1 MSELRY
7 VGKPAEGIDALEK
20 AMGKTKYV
28 GDMQLPNMLFASVLR
43 SPVPHARITHLNV
56 DPALKVP
63 GVVAAI
69 TSADFVNHGNWAW
82 PVKDQYML
90 AYQKVN
96 YVGNAIA
103 AVAGETLGAARA
115 GVEAIELEL
124 AELPGVFEV
133 EKALEPDAPQIPLVS
148 PTGQG
153 NLCEHTIVRNGDPD
167 PILQD
172 CPVRYE
178 ETFHV
183 SHQEH
188 AYMEPEAA
196 VAIPHP
202 DGAITV
208 YYNGQSPFFN
218 RDWLVEV
225 LGLPPE
231 KVRVIQAVVGGSFG
245 GKDDIGYQSSGQVAA
260 LALKTGRPVKLVLGR
275 EESMIASYKREPISV
290 HFSLGADAEGNL
302 QAAKVDMLTD
312 CGGYASQTT
321 LAMLRAA
328 LHAAGAYRYQAVHVD
343 VNTVYTNNGFCGAF
357 RGFGNTGA
365 AATIEQAVDD
375 LAYRLGRDPID
386 FRLQNVVRQGD
397 RVMSGNRVDHEVG
410 LADCLHWVRQES
422 EWDRKREAYADQ
434 NGELRRGVGVACYM
448 HGSSLGGEGE
458 DYANCTLGIEQ
469 DYSLT
474 LTSGLT
480 DYGQGSRTVFTLVA
494 AETLGVD
501 PSRIHMLRPDTDTAI
516 ESGPTV
522 ASRSTMLGGNATRVA
537 AEKLDR
543 LLR

>member
-56 DPALKVP
+56 DPALNVP

-357 RGFGNTGA
+357 RGLSL
-365 AATIEQAVDD
+365 IH
-375 LAYRLGRDPID
+375 I
-386 FRLQNVVRQGD
+386 
-397 RVMSGNRVDHEVG
+397 
-410 LADCLHWVRQES
+410 S
-422 EWDRKREAYADQ
+422 EP
-434 NGELRRGVGVACYM
+434 
-448 HGSSLGGEGE
+448 
-458 DYANCTLGIEQ
+458 T
-469 DYSLT
+469 
-474 LTSGLT
+474 
-480 DYGQGSRTVFTLVA
+480 
-494 AETLGVD
+494 
-501 PSRIHMLRPDTDTAI
+501 RPTT
-516 ESGPTV
+516 
-522 ASRSTMLGGNATRVA
+522 
-537 AEKLDR
+537 
-543 LLR
+543 